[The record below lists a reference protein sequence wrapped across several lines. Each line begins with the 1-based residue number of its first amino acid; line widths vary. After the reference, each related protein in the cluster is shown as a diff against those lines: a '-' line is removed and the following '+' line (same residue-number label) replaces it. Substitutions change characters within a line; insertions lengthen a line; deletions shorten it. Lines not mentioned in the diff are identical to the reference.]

1 MKIIGKP
8 ANRWGWLRIAGLIA
22 LAAVIVWTLRSVVL
36 RGLGVWGWYLSFSL
50 LDGVQLAVIPLLAV
64 LLGGWLE
71 EQDLKSDAE
80 KLRHHEAEQAV
91 AAQRRETLKRF
102 HAAAQTAGEDRPQLS
117 ALIRTALPEL
127 DGQGRG
133 ELLHFIHEKGWGSAE
148 APALDLSGADL
159 SGLVLHHPH
168 LNALRLENVNLA
180 KAKLN
185 GAHLAHSRLAG
196 ADLTGAFLRHA
207 DLREADLTGC
217 HLSGASLQNANL
229 EGADL
234 TGADLTGTL
243 LANARLKHCKLGG
256 LSALDE
262 AVLVETILPD
272 GQKLTNEKGKLYLRE
287 KELSTLVDKL

>member
-1 MKIIGKP
+1 MKIMGKP

-22 LAAVIVWTLRSVVL
+22 LAAVLLWTLRSAVL
-36 RGLGVWGWYLSFSL
+36 RVMGAWGGYLSFSL

-80 KLRHHEAEQAV
+80 KTRHHEAEQAV
-91 AAQRRETLKRF
+91 AAQRRETLQRF
-102 HAAAQTAGEDRPQLS
+102 HAAALDAGEDRPQLS
-117 ALIRTALPEL
+117 ALIRGALPEL

-133 ELLHFIHEKGWGSAE
+133 ELLHFIHDKGWVSTDK
-148 APALDLSGADL
+148 PPLDLNGADF
-159 SGLVLHHPH
+159 SGLTLNHAH

-180 KAKLN
+180 KAKIN

-196 ADLTGAFLRHA
+196 ADLGGAYLRRA
-207 DLREADLTGC
+207 DLRETNLTGC
-217 HLSGASLQNANL
+217 CLRGTNLEGANL

-234 TGADLTGTL
+234 SGADLAGAV
-243 LANARLKHCKLGG
+243 LAHAHLKSCTV
-256 LSALDE
+256 SPAALEE
-262 AVLVETILPD
+262 AVLVETSLPN
-272 GQKLTNEKGKLYLRE
+272 GQKTTNEKGKLYLRE